1 MSKIGFNTLFSVL
14 LSMATLQALAVD
26 VAGIS
31 GRSEPSR
38 DLNFLVGNWESTDP
52 AVHFNE
58 TWVLAGDNQLKG
70 FRVSDSPAEYSVFV
84 FEPNTTDRP
93 GTAPESHIRL
103 RRMTSRLRD
112 LGVVSRPVGEWK
124 LESIKRC
131 LISFE
136 DPTWSM
142 STEYISHDPNQLDL
156 EIEIKQNEK
165 VTKRFIH
172 LRKV

>member
-1 MSKIGFNTLFSVL
+1 M
-14 LSMATLQALAVD
+14 
-26 VAGIS
+26 
-31 GRSEPSR
+31 
-38 DLNFLVGNWESTDP
+38 
-52 AVHFNE
+52 
-58 TWVLAGDNQLKG
+58 LAGDNQLKG

-165 VTKRFIH
+165 VTKLFIH